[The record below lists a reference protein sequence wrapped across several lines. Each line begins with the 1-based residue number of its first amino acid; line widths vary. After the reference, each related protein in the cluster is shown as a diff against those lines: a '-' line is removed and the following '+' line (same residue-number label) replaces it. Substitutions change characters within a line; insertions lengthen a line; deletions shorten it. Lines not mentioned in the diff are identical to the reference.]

1 MGDSEVF
8 DILVRQLTHQERRDM
23 LDQLD
28 LEDLDDIAPPEEDDR
43 PPDAVDPQK
52 EFESFGFFRRL
63 MVYLQAIVAGR
74 PKEEVVIDLL
84 LKELSREIQA
94 ERRDIVDFRR
104 GLALRPLA
112 QELDDIS
119 DAAER
124 LSRALTGI
132 ESVNPG
138 VLSAVI
144 LGIASPDIYSRLL
157 METDPFVVVKDES
170 ELPPFQI
177 KKRCLRN
184 LDDALLLLPTE
195 LQERISLDVVAL
207 SALKRLIH
215 LDLSPA
221 LRPFAEGETTDAPLH
236 TLKQPIVDIAELFHR
251 RRFVPSDRLLK
262 AVYLILK
269 RTDSSEE
276 QISPEEWARHV
287 TALLR
292 RLVDLEEGIPLTRLA
307 RYLRRELHYVP
318 RGFESPGDWTGYLKR
333 FWTGRLEKQYQAFVA
348 EEKKRA
354 ILLEASEWITTTK
367 FPGYP
372 AVDPG
377 ETGTHAFSVAILQA
391 VLRKLFAGEEARAL
405 KALLIEGDF
414 YKDQNRSDFTDAYNG
429 IARRLEEISD
439 LEARVAPEG
448 GLTRRLEAVARHGSS
463 LGTRRAQRRTTVRA
477 FDADAEAIIRRGV
490 EDIRILHDVLAGILY
505 GEIGGH
511 YDTLA
516 NLTDIAGRGNKEL
529 MAKLADLVTFLKKS
543 QDVIGG
549 VFDVERNAVRRLE
562 NLESRL
568 A

>member
-1 MGDSEVF
+1 
-8 DILVRQLTHQERRDM
+8 M
-23 LDQLD
+23 LDQLG
-28 LEDLDDIAPPEEDDR
+28 LEDLGDIAPPEEEEQL
-43 PPDAVDPQK
+43 PEAVDPQK
-52 EFESFGFFRRL
+52 AFESFGFFRRL

-74 PKEEVVIDLL
+74 PKEEVVNDLL

-104 GLALRPLA
+104 GVALRPFG
-112 QELDDIS
+112 QELDDIR

-124 LSRALTGI
+124 LGRALTGI
-132 ESVNPG
+132 ESVNLG

-144 LGIASPDIYSRLL
+144 LGITSPEIYSRLL
-157 METDPFVVVKDES
+157 METDPFVVSKDES
-170 ELPPFQI
+170 ELPAFQI

-195 LQERISLDVVAL
+195 LQERVAADSVAL
-207 SALKRLIH
+207 SGLKRLIR

-221 LRPFAEGETTDAPLH
+221 LRPFQEGETTDAPLH
-236 TLKQPIVDIAELFHR
+236 TLKQPIIEIAELLYR
-251 RRFVPSDRLLK
+251 RRFVPSEGLLK

-276 QISPEEWARHV
+276 QTSPEEWARHV

-292 RLVDLEEGIPLTRLA
+292 RLVDLAEALPLTRLA
-307 RYLRRELHYVP
+307 RYLQRDLHYLP
-318 RGFESPGDWTGYLKR
+318 RGPDSPGDWTAHLKR

-348 EEKKRA
+348 EQKKRA
-354 ILLEASEWITTTK
+354 ILLDASEWITTNK

-391 VLRKLFAGEEARAL
+391 VLKKLSGGEEARAL

-414 YKDQNRSDFTDAYNG
+414 YKEQNRSDFTDAYNG
-429 IARRLEEISD
+429 ISRRLEEISE
-439 LEARVAPEG
+439 LETRVAPEG
-448 GLTRRLEAVARHGSS
+448 GLTRRLEAVARQGSS

-477 FDADAEAIIRRGV
+477 FDADVEAIIRRGV
-490 EDIRILHDVLAGILY
+490 EDIRVLHDVLGGILY

-543 QDVIGG
+543 QEVIGE

>member
-1 MGDSEVF
+1 
-8 DILVRQLTHQERRDM
+8 M
-23 LDQLD
+23 LDQLG
-28 LEDLDDIAPPEEDDR
+28 LEDLDDIAPPDEDESL
-43 PPDAVDPQK
+43 PDTVDPQK

-74 PKEEVVIDLL
+74 PKEEVVVDLL
-84 LKELSREIQA
+84 LKELSREIQG

-104 GLALRPLA
+104 GVALRPFA
-112 QELDDIS
+112 QELDDIR

-132 ESVNPG
+132 ESVNLG

-144 LGIASPDIYSRLL
+144 LGVTSPDIYSRLL
-157 METDPFVVVKDES
+157 METDPFVVAKEES
-170 ELPPFQI
+170 ELPPFHV

-184 LDDALLLLPTE
+184 LEDALLLLPTE
-195 LQERISLDVVAL
+195 LQDRIAADSVAL
-207 SALKRLIH
+207 SVLKRLIH
-215 LDLSPA
+215 LDLSLA
-221 LRPFAEGETTDAPLH
+221 LRPFEEGEATDAPLH
-236 TLKQPIVDIAELFHR
+236 ALKQPIVNIAELLYR

-262 AVYLILK
+262 GIYLILK
-269 RTDSSEE
+269 RTDPSEE
-276 QISPEEWARHV
+276 QTPPEEWARHV

-292 RLVDLEEGIPLTRLA
+292 RLVDLSEALPLTPLA
-307 RYLRRELHYVP
+307 RYLQRDLHYVP
-318 RGFESPGDWTGYLKR
+318 RRPESPGDWMAHLKR

-354 ILLEASEWITTTK
+354 ILLEASEWITTNK

-391 VLRKLFAGEEARAL
+391 VLRKLAVGEEAQAL

-414 YKDQNRSDFTDAYNG
+414 YKEQNRADFTDAYNG
-429 IARRLEEISD
+429 ISRRLEEISE
-439 LEARVAPEG
+439 LETRVAPEG
-448 GLTRRLEAVARHGSS
+448 GLTRRLEAVARQGSS
-463 LGTRRAQRRTTVRA
+463 LGTIRAQRRTTVRA
-477 FDADAEAIIRRGV
+477 FDADVEAIIRRGV
-490 EDIRILHDVLAGILY
+490 EDIRILHDVLSGILY

-516 NLTDIAGRGNKEL
+516 NLTDIAGRGNKGL
-529 MAKLADLVTFLKKS
+529 MAKLADLVTFLKKT
-543 QDVIGG
+543 QDVVGK
-549 VFDVERNAVRRLE
+549 VFDVERNAARRLE